1 MITWSPR
8 PARGLFFDRFE
19 HARPQVV
26 IPFDTEG
33 DGAVTGDAARR
44 YKEIAGL
51 NSRRRASGCASTT
64 APAGAAAQQLD

>member
-8 PARGLFFDRFE
+8 PGRGLFFDRFE

-33 DGAVTGDAARR
+33 
-44 YKEIAGL
+44 E
-51 NSRRRASGCASTT
+51 AS
-64 APAGAAAQQLD
+64 